1 MNSPFISVILIQFYL
16 YESVEQKANM
26 DAVSSL
32 ALASSLSWASGLRL
46 YATVCIIG
54 LLAKFNYIHLPKSW
68 DILSDPIVIS
78 VAGILM
84 IIEFLADKIPY
95 FDSAWDSIQTFI
107 RIPAGALL
115 AMGAINSND
124 PMIATIA
131 ALLGGS
137 LTGLTHA
144 TKAGSRAL
152 INTSPEPVSNIA
164 ASFGEEG
171 LLLGGGWLA
180 LTHPMVLIGVLIFF
194 VLVMLWLIPKLWRGI
209 QSALVHIGKVNRQND

>member
-1 MNSPFISVILIQFYL
+1 
-16 YESVEQKANM
+16 
-26 DAVSSL
+26 
-32 ALASSLSWASGLRL
+32 
-46 YATVCIIG
+46 
-54 LLAKFNYIHLPKSW
+54 
-68 DILSDPIVIS
+68 
-78 VAGILM
+78 M

-180 LTHPMVLIGVLIFF
+180 LTHPMVFIGVLIFF